1 MITMTV
7 KAFINDKRDVINE
20 LDPHGYWLLH
30 YLAAL
35 NFSDAIK
42 LWIDAGLELNVTSSD
57 GKIPLDIAIIRRNSD
72 AVDTLL
78 SEDDKVTKMV
88 RKGVKDLKLEDSE
101 VNEGLLRRVRLIQ
114 RRVRCWLDTKRD
126 NDSYLQAANRLQN
139 AVKALMARK
148 QFVSQKNAARKIQ
161 KAVRN
166 WLGAPKDM
174 VL

>member
-1 MITMTV
+1 M
-7 KAFINDKRDVINE
+7 
-20 LDPHGYWLLH
+20 
-30 YLAAL
+30 
-35 NFSDAIK
+35 
-42 LWIDAGLELNVTSSD
+42 
-57 GKIPLDIAIIRRNSD
+57 
-72 AVDTLL
+72 DTLL